1 MSELISSNTQTKHN
15 PLLPSQY
22 DWTDLP
28 DLVAA
33 QAAAIPEQLAL
44 GGGAESL
51 SYGELEHNASRLA
64 AYLRSLGVG
73 VDVAVGIC
81 MDRSIWAVVGALA
94 VLKAGGAYVPIDLS
108 YPRDRI
114 SFMLSDAQVAAVL
127 TNERSAASLPSGT
140 RQQVIVDRDRLGTSP
155 HSSQPVQRPSR
166 SEDLAYII
174 YTSGSTG
181 QPKGVEIS
189 RGSLLNLLQWH
200 QEAFQITHKDRA
212 SQVASFSFDAAVWE
226 IWPYLTSGA
235 SVQIAD
241 EQTRK
246 DPYLLRDWLLAQRIT
261 VSFVPTGLVEPLL
274 RLGWPTSTELRMVL
288 TGGDTLGRH
297 PSAHLP
303 FLLVNNYGPTE
314 ATVVATSGPVLGN
327 GHQELPNIGQP
338 IRNTDVYI
346 LDENLNQVPSGSTG
360 EIFIGGA
367 GLARGYHNRPD
378 LTAEKFV
385 RNPFCPGTRLYRTGD
400 LARYLPDGSIAFSG
414 RVDEQ
419 VKIRGYRIELTEIG
433 VVLNRHEA
441 IRDSIVVAREK
452 SGGDKELVAYI
463 VPAKSPNP
471 TDRALRSFLNQSLP
485 DHMIPSVFVC
495 LPSIPLG
502 VNGKIDRASL
512 PAPTRENTLSYEP
525 FVPANTAVEE
535 RVIEI
540 LRLLLNV
547 QQVGINDNFF
557 LMGGHSLLG
566 AQLLARVRDSFGV
579 ELSLRTL
586 FDRPRVADI
595 SLEIERLLLSK
606 PESESVA

>member
-1 MSELISSNTQTKHN
+1 MAELTSSNTKTKQH
-15 PLLPSQY
+15 PIFSSQY
-22 DWTDLP
+22 GWTDVP

-33 QAAAIPEQLAL
+33 QAAVIPEQLAL
-44 GGGAESL
+44 AGRDESL
-51 SYGELEHNASRLA
+51 SYGELEFKSSQLA
-64 AYLRSLGVG
+64 ADLRSLGVG
-73 VDVAVGIC
+73 ADVAVGIC
-81 MDRSIWAVVGALA
+81 MDRSIWTVVGALA
-94 VLKAGGAYVPIDLS
+94 VLKAGGAYVPIDPS

-114 SFMLSDAQVAAVL
+114 SFMLSDARVAAVL
-127 TNERSAASLPSGT
+127 TDERNAVSVPRGTWQQFVVDRNRARTSLPSSEV
-140 RQQVIVDRDRLGTSP
+140 R
-155 HSSQPVQRPSR
+155 RPSQ

-200 QEAFQITHKDRA
+200 QEAFQVTSKDRA
-212 SQVASFSFDAAVWE
+212 SHVASFGFDAAVWE
-226 IWPYLTSGA
+226 IWPYLISGA

-241 EQTRK
+241 EGTRK
-246 DPYLLRDWLLAQRIT
+246 DPYLLRDWLLAQRVTIA
-261 VSFVPTGLVEPLL
+261 FVPTALVEPLL
-274 RLGWPTSTELRMVL
+274 RLGWPTSTELRVLL
-288 TGGDTLGRH
+288 TGGDTLGCH
-297 PSAHLP
+297 PSADLP

-314 ATVVATSGPVLGN
+314 ATVVATSGTVLPASGR
-327 GHQELPNIGQP
+327 ELPNIGRP

-346 LDENLNQVPSGSTG
+346 LDDDLNEVSAGSTG

-367 GLARGYHNRPD
+367 GLARGYRNRPE
-378 LTAEKFV
+378 LTAEKFI
-385 RNPFCPGTRLYRTGD
+385 RNPFCPGARLYRTGD

-433 VVLNRHEA
+433 VALNRHEA
-441 IRDSIVVAREK
+441 IRDSIVVTREK
-452 SGGDKELVAYI
+452 SDGNEELVAYI
-463 VPAKSPNP
+463 VPATSAYP

-485 DHMIPSVFVC
+485 DHMIPALFVC

-502 VNGKIDRASL
+502 TNGKIDRASL

-525 FVPANTAVEE
+525 CVPANTAVEE

-540 LRLLLNV
+540 LRPLLNV

-579 ELSLRTL
+579 ELGLRTL
-586 FDRPRVADI
+586 FDRPRVTDI

-606 PESESVA
+606 LESESAA